1 MTLLLNTIAVP
12 PRDRLAYWTDMICNT
27 YVQLECEAIRS
38 DRFAGSIKSQ
48 SMPGL
53 DLSMV
58 ASGAQK
64 VLRTPQQI
72 ARANDDYFLVSIQ
85 TRGNGVL
92 RQDGR
97 DALLSPGDF
106 ALYDSTRAY
115 ELQFEGDFQQIVL
128 KLPGEQ
134 LRNAVRDTEKLTATT
149 VCGRAGAGHLMI
161 GMIKTLWDDVDAL
174 ESASAVAVASGV
186 LNILVAGLQTLP
198 ASKRRSV
205 SSLTSYHLTRVKGEI
220 DSRLRDPGLVMGDVA
235 RDLGISVGHI
245 HRCSG
250 KRRPRPRNT
259 SGRVDSTCAAAT
271 WWMRDEQD
279 TRSAKSPSAG
289 ASTTRLTSAGHFVNA
304 SVCRHVSGD
313 TAPCTSNVSA
323 ASRPS

>member
-115 ELQFEGDFQQIVL
+115 ELHFEGDFQQIVL
-128 KLPGEQ
+128 KLPSEQ

-149 VCGRAGAGHLMI
+149 VCGRAVAGHLMI

-174 ESASAVAVASGV
+174 EPASAVAVASGV

-245 HRCSG
+245 HRLFRQEATTPAQYIWSRRLDMCS
-250 KRRPRPRNT
+250 RDL
-259 SGRVDSTCAAAT
+259 VD
-271 WWMRDEQD
+271 
-279 TRSAKSPSAG
+279 PS
-289 ASTTRLTSAGHFVNA
+289 RAGHSISEIAFSWGFNNA
-304 SVCRHVSGD
+304 AHFSRSFRERFGVPPREWRH
-313 TAPCTSNVSA
+313 
-323 ASRPS
+323 RPLPI

>member
-1 MTLLLNTIAVP
+1 
-12 PRDRLAYWTDMICNT
+12 
-27 YVQLECEAIRS
+27 
-38 DRFAGSIKSQ
+38 
-48 SMPGL
+48 
-53 DLSMV
+53 MV

-64 VLRTPQQI
+64 VLRTPRQI
-72 ARANDDYFLVSIQ
+72 ARAKDDYFLVSIQ
-85 TRGNGVL
+85 THGNGVL

-115 ELQFEGDFQQIVL
+115 ELHFEGDFQQIVL

-149 VCGRAGAGHLMI
+149 VSGRAGAGHLMI

-174 ESASAVAVASGV
+174 EPASAVAVASGV

-220 DSRLRDPGLVMGDVA
+220 DSRLRDPALVMGDVA
-235 RDLGISVGHI
+235 RDLRISVGHI
-245 HRCSG
+245 HRLFRQEATTPAQYIWSRRLDMCS
-250 KRRPRPRNT
+250 RDL
-259 SGRVDSTCAAAT
+259 VD
-271 WWMRDEQD
+271 
-279 TRSAKSPSAG
+279 PS
-289 ASTTRLTSAGHFVNA
+289 RAGHSISEIAFSWGFNDAAHFSRSFRERFGLPPREWRHRA
-304 SVCRHVSGD
+304 S
-313 TAPCTSNVSA
+313 PI
-323 ASRPS
+323 